1 MTCRQPRGRLLA
13 HVSGLDGLRGIA
25 ILMVMSTHL
34 LFVLRA
40 EPRVQCVRGGFLGVE
55 LFFVFSGFLIT
66 SLLIVEQGRSG
77 RISLRGFYTVRA
89 LRLLP
94 AVVVLLAVH
103 LIYAA
108 ITGLAL
114 GVEIR
119 SVLEG
124 LFYASNWFLVTGH
137 PFAAGLQHL
146 WSLSVEEQFYVV
158 WPILTAGMLAWRWSR
173 TYAVVIIVAVIGA
186 LTVHTYMLW
195 RPGTNFL
202 QINVVYA
209 RTDVQAVCL
218 LAGAAAA
225 YVWSRHAL
233 PLGILS
239 VLATVSVVFIAV
251 CTWYLDVTAG
261 FYYRGGL
268 TLIGIAGRGRRA
280 RGRRGRVGGAD
291 TCSRGVRC
299 STPWAACRTGCTS
312 GTSRCSSKCTGT
324 VRRCRLQRRSASRVA
339 DDGVHRRVVAV
350 RRDAVSPAQ
359 AGALG

>member
-1 MTCRQPRGRLLA
+1 MGASPCVA
-13 HVSGLDGLRGIA
+13 
-25 ILMVMSTHL
+25 ST
-34 LFVLRA
+34 
-40 EPRVQCVRGGFLGVE
+40 RVRV
-55 LFFVFSGFLIT
+55 
-66 SLLIVEQGRSG
+66 
-77 RISLRGFYTVRA
+77 

-108 ITGLAL
+108 ITGLVL

-186 LTVHTYMLW
+186 LTVHTYVLW

-209 RTDVQAVCL
+209 CTDVQAVCL

-261 FYYRGGL
+261 FYYQGGL
-268 TLIGIAGRGRRA
+268 TLIGIAGA
-280 RGRRGRVGGAD
+280 VVVLAVVEGG
-291 TCSRGVRC
+291 
-299 STPWAACRTGCTS
+299 WACRTRVHVG
-312 GTSRCSSKCTGT
+312 
-324 VRRCRLQRRSASRVA
+324 SASRRRPRVVRAVPLAPPGVLRSAPARRVVADCRADRHRIVA
-339 DDGVHRRVVAV
+339 DDGVHRSVVAV

>member
-1 MTCRQPRGRLLA
+1 MA
-13 HVSGLDGLRGIA
+13 GLDGLRGIA
-25 ILMVMSTHL
+25 VLMVMSTHL
-34 LFVLRA
+34 LFVY
-40 EPRVQCVRGGFLGVE
+40 EPRHVFSVFAGGFLGVE
-55 LFFVFSGFLIT
+55 LFFVLSGFLIT

-77 RISLRGFYTVRA
+77 RISLRGFYTRRA

-108 ITGLAL
+108 ITGLVL

-158 WPILTAGMLAWRWSR
+158 WPILTVGMLAWRWSR

-186 LTVHTYMLW
+186 LTVHTYVLW

-261 FYYRGGL
+261 FYYQGGL
-268 TLIGIAGRGRRA
+268 TLIGIAGAVVVLAVVEGGWRAGRVFTWGPLRAVGRVSYGLYLWHLPVFFEVHRHSASLPTAAQIGIALSLTTACTVASWRFVETPFLRRKQALSADRTSRRVGSRA
-280 RGRRGRVGGAD
+280 R
-291 TCSRGVRC
+291 
-299 STPWAACRTGCTS
+299 P
-312 GTSRCSSKCTGT
+312 
-324 VRRCRLQRRSASRVA
+324 
-339 DDGVHRRVVAV
+339 
-350 RRDAVSPAQ
+350 
-359 AGALG
+359 